1 MKKITILFLILIVSV
16 QLVDS
21 IVFNLN
27 EDQLKKDQ
35 PLIGRIQGVFTNGL
49 STNNI
54 FFYRGDMKIPF
65 NPVLKKIQDDY
76 YLYTDCEGKSPGNY
90 TIKIQGVSY
99 LQNGKLT
106 NEDIIKNFSIS
117 EDIVDFSLS
126 PGIIDTDKDFFIT
139 IKNKAEDDL
148 KISVEINKE
157 NKNNREILIYDNGE
171 TLDKEDITLKIGEI
185 RVLKFVLGNEGQ
197 SGFYN
202 LSFKSNSI
210 TYDIPVYVLS
220 NPNSY
225 ESNKMEWQYS
235 SINFTGLNIKKGNIK
250 IIGLANLESEEIDDV
265 SFSVSDSIKD
275 YVKVLNQSVNLKK
288 GLNEIY
294 LNISSENVGELQGL
308 ISALFGQE
316 ITSMSLKISFIGE
329 NEKPKNKT
337 SEISN
342 TLVENSGIGEAKLR
356 CSDLGGHL
364 CDTEQTCGNG
374 GVKQVSK
381 EDNEL
386 QFCCVGGECLNTKTS
401 TNNGN
406 SRLGIILIIILIMIV
421 VVIFFKFKSAKR
433 PIDLLKRKKV

>member
-1 MKKITILFLILIVSV
+1 MKKITILFLMLIISS
-16 QLVDS
+16 QLVNC

-35 PLIGRIQGVFTNGL
+35 PLIGKIQGVFTNGL
-49 STNNI
+49 SASNI
-54 FFYRGDMKIPF
+54 FFYRGDMRVPF

-76 YLYTDCEGKSPGNY
+76 YLYVDCEGKSSGNY

-139 IKNKAEDDL
+139 LKNKAESDL
-148 KISVEINKE
+148 KISIEVNPE
-157 NKNNREILIYDNGE
+157 NKGNREILIYDNGE
-171 TLDKEDITLKIGEI
+171 TLDKEDIILKIGEI
-185 RVLKFVLGNEGQ
+185 RILKFVLGNEGQ
-197 SGFYN
+197 SGLYN
-202 LSFKSNSI
+202 LSFKSDTLN
-210 TYDIPVYVLS
+210 YDIPVYVLS

-225 ESNKMEWQYS
+225 ESDKMEWQYS
-235 SINFTGLNIKKGNIK
+235 SINFTGLNIKRGNLK
-250 IIGLANLESEEIDDV
+250 IIGLANLKSEELNDV
-265 SFSVSDSIKD
+265 SFSVSDSIKN
-275 YVKVLNQSVNLKK
+275 YVKVLNQSVDLKK

-329 NEKPKNKT
+329 NEKPKNGT
-337 SEISN
+337 NTINNTVSEN
-342 TLVENSGIGEAKLR
+342 FGIGEAKLR

-364 CDTEQTCGNG
+364 CDIEQTCGNG

-381 EDNEL
+381 DDDES
-386 QFCCVGGECLNTKTS
+386 QFCCVGGECLNTKPN
-401 TNNGN
+401 TNSGN
-406 SRLGIILIIILIMIV
+406 SKLGIILILILILIV
-421 VVIFFKFKSAKR
+421 IVIFFKFKSAKK